1 MPDAPNAASSAH
13 LAQDLQRIREARGFS
28 LDALHEETKIPLTL
42 LRQFEATGLADHPMF
57 NRVYLRSL
65 VRAYAELVDL
75 PTEAVLDALDDALSG
90 RYDGQLMALDRD
102 EEPPA
107 PEAVGDPPEEAAA
120 AAAASPSATTEEE
133 AAREAAEPEPEQ
145 PAEPPAAP
153 TRAAPEEETS
163 PPGAARRPEPV
174 QEAAASGSEWDTV
187 SPSPAAARRQ
197 QPATRRSG
205 RTAVD
210 DDGSLMKWIV
220 AGGVVI
226 VLAGGI
232 WVLTSLLGNGE
243 ESTATVQPVAAVDT
257 TAADTTSATE
267 PQRPEV
273 TVGDTLNV
281 VVVAQNGPVQ
291 GIRITRDEDLRRPY
305 WIEEGQAK
313 AFPALQRIV
322 IEEQLG
328 QIRLLLEGY
337 PYPTDRRDDRGRI
350 VITREVAEA
359 FVDTLSGP
367 PVDLQAELER
377 VQKGPIAE
385 Q

>member
-42 LRQFEATGLADHPMF
+42 LRQFEETGLADHPMF

-75 PTEAVLDALDDALSG
+75 PTEAVLDALDAALSG
-90 RYDGQLMALDRD
+90 HYDGQLMALDRD
-102 EEPPA
+102 EEPE
-107 PEAVGDPPEEAAA
+107 PEEEGEQQQEAAA
-120 AAAASPSATTEEE
+120 AAAASASATTQEE
-133 AAREAAEPEPEQ
+133 AAREEAEPEPEQ

-174 QEAAASGSEWDTV
+174 QEAAASGSDWDSV
-187 SPSPAAARRQ
+187 SPSPSAAQRQ
-197 QPATRRSG
+197 QPAARRAG

-210 DDGSLMKWIV
+210 DDGSLMKWV
-220 AGGVVI
+220 AAGGVVI

-232 WVLTSLLGNGE
+232 WLLMSLLGNGE
-243 ESTATVQPVAAVDT
+243 ESPAAVQPVAAVDT
-257 TAADTTSATE
+257 TAADTTAAPE
-267 PQRPEV
+267 PQRPQV
-273 TVGDTLNV
+273 TIGDTLNV

-322 IEEQLG
+322 IEEQLSR
-328 QIRLLLEGY
+328 IRLLLEGY

-350 VITREVAEA
+350 VITRETAQA

-377 VQKGPIAE
+377 VQKGPIAD